1 MKNTL
6 TTGLRYA
13 VLAPLFIIPFLSLYI
28 SSSGFF
34 PFITGKN
41 FWFRILIEIAFFA
54 WIALAALDKRYRP
67 KFSWVLVLY
76 GLLVV
81 WMFIADLFAVN
92 PHKAFWSNYERMDG
106 WVTLAHVFLLFI
118 VSGAVLTADKLWRK
132 WWLTFVAATALVS
145 AYGLLQLVGAAQ
157 IHQSGTRLDASLGNS
172 EYLAGYFLFAI
183 AITIWQAF
191 ETRGRDWHWLRYGL
205 FALAGVQMVVLFGTG
220 TRGTVVGL
228 AGAVGFAALLWML
241 EAGKKGKMVAA
252 GLLATLLL
260 GVGALYVVRDAAFVT
275 QNPQLQRYASIFNL
289 QKELGTRLIIWDMA
303 IEGVK
308 ERPLTGWGH
317 EGYNYVFN
325 AQYEPSLYD
334 QEPWFDRAHNMF
346 LDWLIAGGI
355 SALFLFVGTLLYALY
370 AFYRSNVSRP
380 ERILLLSALV
390 GYGIQGLVV
399 FDNLFTYIPFAAIL
413 ALAHSVRSR
422 PIPALDRLPEVSVDK
437 MQMVVLP
444 VVGIVAVAVIY
455 MVNIPSMNASQN
467 LIRALTPS
475 NSPEARL
482 AFFKEAAANDG
493 FATQEIAEQLV
504 SFTSQSIVSSAVREN
519 TKQEIAAFSVER
531 LQAEIERAP
540 NDARLRLQY
549 AMLLRSLG
557 QFDAAREQ
565 AAVAR
570 ELAPTKQSVI
580 QEQGIV
586 ALQTD
591 DFAAAEGFFRE
602 AYELDTRNQ
611 DAATYVAG
619 ALIMQRKVSEAQ
631 ELLRTTHATTTVDH
645 QMLLLAYYQIR
656 DWQNLINLLK
666 LRIETNN
673 TAANG
678 FQLAAAY
685 SEAGNRTQAIAQVRA
700 TMTAFPEAQP
710 QGRAILEQL
719 GATP

>member
-6 TTGLRYA
+6 TSWLRWA

-28 SSSGFF
+28 STSGYF

-41 FWFRILIEIAFFA
+41 FWFRILVEIAFFV

-76 GLLVV
+76 GALVA
-81 WMFIADLFAVN
+81 WMFIADLLAVN

-106 WVTLAHVFLLFI
+106 WVTLAHVFLFFL

-132 WWLTFVAATALVS
+132 WWLTFVAASALVTV
-145 AYGLLQLVGAAQ
+145 YGLFQMMGAAQ
-157 IHQSGTRLDASLGNS
+157 IHQSTTRVDASLGNS

-183 AITIWQAF
+183 AVTVWQAF
-191 ETRGRDWHWLRYGL
+191 ETRAKDWQWLRYSLFGL
-205 FALAGVQMVVLFGTG
+205 AVLQLIVLFGSG

-252 GLLATLLL
+252 GLLAALLL
-260 GVGALYVVRDAAFVT
+260 GVGALYAVKDMPFVT
-275 QNPQLQRYASIFNL
+275 ENPQLQRYASIFDL
-289 QKELGTRLIIWDMA
+289 KKELGTRLTIWGMA
-303 IEGVK
+303 VEGVQD
-308 ERPLTGWGH
+308 RPLTGLGH
-317 EGYNYVFN
+317 EGYNYIFN
-325 AQYEPSLYD
+325 TYYEPSLYA

-346 LDWLIAGGI
+346 LDWLVSGGI
-355 SALFLFVGTLLYALY
+355 PALFFFVATLLYALY

-413 ALAHSVRSR
+413 ALAHTVRSK
-422 PIPALDRLPEVSVDK
+422 PIALLENAPEVSPERT
-437 MQMVVLP
+437 QMLILP
-444 VVGIVAVAVIY
+444 IVGVVAVGVIY
-455 MVNIPSMNASQN
+455 MVNIPSMQASMN
-467 LIRALTPS
+467 LIQGLTPG

-482 AFFKEAAANDG
+482 ESFRQAVENDG

-504 SFTSQSIVSSAVREN
+504 SFAAQAVSASSVAN
-519 TKQEIAAFSVER
+519 DTKEQIAAFAIER
-531 LQAEIERAP
+531 MAFEIERAP
-540 NDARLRLQY
+540 RDARLRLQN
-549 AMLLRSLG
+549 AMLFRSIG
-557 QFDAAREQ
+557 DFESARKE
-565 AAVAR
+565 AGIAR

-586 ALQTD
+586 ELQTENYE
-591 DFAAAEGFFRE
+591 AAETFFRE

-611 DAATYVAG
+611 EAATYVA
-619 ALIMQRKVSEAQ
+619 AAQIMQRKVPAAQ
-631 ELLRTTHATTTVDH
+631 ELLRAAHGTTTVDH
-645 QMLLLAYYQIR
+645 QLLLLAYYEIR
-656 DWQNLINLLK
+656 DWDNLINLLK
-666 LRIETNN
+666 VRVAT
-673 TAANG
+673 THTPANG

-685 SEAGNRTQAIAQVRA
+685 SEAGRRAEAIAQTRA
-700 TMTAFPEAQP
+700 TMAAFPEAQV
-710 QGRAILEQL
+710 QGRAILQQL